1 MAFFLD
7 KNIIYQYQYQYQ
19 SSVGF
24 AHSFC
29 LFLADYLQLWKKGRI
44 FAT

>member
-7 KNIIYQYQYQYQ
+7 KKYYQYQ
-19 SSVGF
+19 SVGF